1 LEKELDRHNLTLSKV
16 DKVVLERFHAEE
28 LEDLLAGIGSG
39 DIRINQLLNYLDTRY
54 NKPTAEEE
62 DRRVLERLEQK
73 ANTPFRPKPKD
84 HIVVEGVGN
93 LMTHIARCCQPIPGD
108 TIQGFITM
116 GRGVSIHRDDCE
128 QLKEL
133 SRRNPERLIDAV
145 WGENYSGGYGLTIR
159 ILSNDRSGLLRDITT
174 VLANEKINVMGV
186 RSRSNVRE
194 QTAEIDMELEIY
206 NINAFNRALAKLSQL
221 NDVISA
227 KRL

>member
-1 LEKELDRHNLTLSKV
+1 RRLLEK
-16 DKVVLERFHAEE
+16 
-28 LEDLLAGIGSG
+28 
-39 DIRINQLLNYLDTRY
+39 
-54 NKPTAEEE
+54 
-62 DRRVLERLEQK
+62 LEQK
-73 ANTPFRPKPKD
+73 ANAPMRHKPKD

-108 TIQGFITM
+108 SIQGFITM
-116 GRGVSIHRDDCE
+116 GRGVSIHREDCE

-159 ILSNDRSGLLRDITT
+159 IISNDRSGLLRDITT

>member
-1 LEKELDRHNLTLSKV
+1 MRS
-16 DKVVLERFHAEE
+16 
-28 LEDLLAGIGSG
+28 
-39 DIRINQLLNYLDTRY
+39 
-54 NKPTAEEE
+54 
-62 DRRVLERLEQK
+62 
-73 ANTPFRPKPKD
+73 
-84 HIVVEGVGN
+84 
-93 LMTHIARCCQPIPGD
+93 
-108 TIQGFITM
+108 
-116 GRGVSIHRDDCE
+116 
-128 QLKEL
+128 
-133 SRRNPERLIDAV
+133 
-145 WGENYSGGYGLTIR
+145 GENYSGGYGLTIR